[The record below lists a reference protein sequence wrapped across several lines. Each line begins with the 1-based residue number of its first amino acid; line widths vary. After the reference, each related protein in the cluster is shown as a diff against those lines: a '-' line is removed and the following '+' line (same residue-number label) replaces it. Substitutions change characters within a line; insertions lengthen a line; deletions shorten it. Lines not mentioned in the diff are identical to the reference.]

1 LRRFEGAAAGA
12 LPPHTRVGFN
22 LPLNTICGVGELQLL
37 EEKEEFI
44 YVFSDKFAYPPV
56 ILT

>member
-1 LRRFEGAAAGA
+1 
-12 LPPHTRVGFN
+12 
-22 LPLNTICGVGELQLL
+22 VGELQLL